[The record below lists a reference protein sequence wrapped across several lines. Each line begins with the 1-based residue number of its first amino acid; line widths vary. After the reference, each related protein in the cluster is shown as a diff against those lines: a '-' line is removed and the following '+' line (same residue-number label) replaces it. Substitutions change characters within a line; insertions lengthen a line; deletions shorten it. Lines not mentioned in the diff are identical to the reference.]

1 MCSHASSSLPSGF
14 SLRNTPATA
23 PWATCSQSSNNAR
36 RIFRHHPT
44 ILPHSHSSPFASS
57 LATRVH
63 RCSCPAHH
71 PTFQTRLPRYL
82 YSAASSLVTG
92 VDNQAA
98 VPRNDFYSKQLLLS
112 TNRLRPA
119 MQTFAKSPLDTLLPP
134 RTACLQSISRIA
146 NVSFSSEDKAIY
158 ANAVATLESA
168 FSEVGNPTFSRP
180 PAKPQVRETAPDNA
194 GNTSAAKE
202 SRRNTIEDC
211 RFRHFNLCKALPFP
225 SATERG
231 ARPLSED
238 TKLAIAQCLRLG
250 GKRLKLWR
258 QNQNKILR
266 EQAQALR
273 HIYRY
278 EPGSPSS
285 GTQISFVGHAGQRA
299 ASTSPS
305 TPISSCWPPYPMP
318 AASLTQPSLPACSW
332 DSN

>member
-1 MCSHASSSLPSGF
+1 MLPRILFATVRFLTAEYPGNSTVGNLFTVVEQRPANISSPPDDPPTLTLFPFCVVACDAGPPLLLP
-14 SLRNTPATA
+14 RAPPDIPDTA
-23 PWATCSQSSNNAR
+23 PSISLFR
-36 RIFRHHPT
+36 RI
-44 ILPHSHSSPFASS
+44 I
-57 LATRVH
+57 
-63 RCSCPAHH
+63 
-71 PTFQTRLPRYL
+71 
-82 YSAASSLVTG
+82 LVTG

-273 HIYRY
+273 HMNQDLLRRARR
-278 EPGSPSS
+278 SPSS
-285 GTQISFVGHAGQRA
+285 GTQARELQARRRQHPYHPAGR
-299 ASTSPS
+299 
-305 TPISSCWPPYPMP
+305 PIRCLPPP
-318 AASLTQPSLPACSW
+318 
-332 DSN
+332 